1 MTKLSDINIGIIG
14 ATGAVGVE
22 ALKLLEKINHPKN
35 KISLFASERSTGKL
49 VEYNKDKINYFD
61 LTTKIGSSNSGSDHA
76 LLWILKRSCNIRWD

>member
-49 VEYNKDKINYFD
+49 VEYNKEKIQILEEHLSLSQY
-61 LTTKIGSSNSGSDHA
+61 SDSKGDHH
-76 LLWILKRSCNIRWD
+76 R

>member
-35 KISLFASERSTGKL
+35 KISLFASERSTG
-49 VEYNKDKINYFD
+49 
-61 LTTKIGSSNSGSDHA
+61 TGSFQASSGRLS
-76 LLWILKRSCNIRWD
+76 R